1 MKENLKGETK
11 GDFME
16 ERLQKF
22 MARCGVASRRKCE
35 EYITL
40 GRVMVND
47 NIITELGFK
56 VNSEIDVV
64 YVDSKII
71 KPEENKVYIALNKPT
86 GYVSTVKD
94 EHARETI
101 IDLVQVKE
109 RIYPIGRLDY
119 DSSGLIILTNDGD
132 IYNNVIHPRQA
143 IDKVYRAIL
152 KGVPTKEE
160 IFIFCSGVDIGDYK
174 TSVANINIII
184 SYYDSCEVEIIIH
197 EGKNRQIRRMCE
209 VINHPVIALNRVK
222 VGDISLG
229 ELVTGSW
236 RYLTDTEIKYL
247 KELQ

>member
-1 MKENLKGETK
+1 
-11 GDFME
+11 ME

-35 EYITL
+35 EYIAI
-40 GRVMVND
+40 GRVIVND
-47 NIITELGFK
+47 NVITELGFK
-56 VNSEIDVV
+56 VDAEKDIVSF
-64 YVDSKII
+64 DSKII

-94 EHARETI
+94 EKDRETI
-101 IDLVQVKE
+101 LDLVKVKE

-132 IYNNVIHPRQA
+132 IYNNVIHPRQS

-152 KGVPTKEE
+152 EGVPTKEE
-160 IFIFCSGVDIGDYK
+160 LFMFCSGVDIGDYK
-174 TSVANINIII
+174 TAAANIDIIMN
-184 SYYDSCEVEIIIH
+184 YYDSCEVEITIH

-209 VINHPVIALNRVK
+209 VINHPVIALNRIN
-222 VGDISLG
+222 VGEISLG
-229 ELVTGSW
+229 DLDAGSF

-247 KELQ
+247 KEL

>member
-1 MKENLKGETK
+1 
-11 GDFME
+11 ME

-22 MARCGVASRRKCE
+22 MARCGIASRRKCE

-40 GRVMVND
+40 GRVSVND

-56 VNSEIDVV
+56 VDSEKDLVL
-64 YVDSKII
+64 VDSKLI

-94 EHARETI
+94 ERDRETI
-101 IDLVQVKE
+101 LDLVKVKE

-152 KGVPTKEE
+152 EGVPTKEE
-160 IFIFCSGVDIGDYK
+160 IFTFRSGVDIGDYK
-174 TSVANINIII
+174 TSTANINIIVD
-184 SYYDSCEVEIIIH
+184 YYDSCEVEIIIH

-209 VINHPVIALNRVK
+209 VINHPVIALNRIK
-222 VGDISLG
+222 VGEISLG
-229 ELVTGSW
+229 DLAEGAW
-236 RYLTDTEIKYL
+236 RDLTDVEIKYL
-247 KELQ
+247 KEL

>member
-1 MKENLKGETK
+1 
-11 GDFME
+11 ME

-22 MARCGVASRRKCE
+22 MARCGVASRRKSE

-47 NIITELGFK
+47 NVITELGFK
-56 VNSEIDVV
+56 VDPEKDIVSF
-64 YVDSKII
+64 DSKII

-94 EHARETI
+94 EHDRETI
-101 IDLVQVKE
+101 LDLVKVKE

-152 KGVPTKEE
+152 EGVPTKEE
-160 IFIFCSGVDIGDYK
+160 IFMFCSGLDISDYK
-174 TSVANINIII
+174 TSAANITIII
-184 SYYDSCEVEIIIH
+184 SYYDSCEVEITIH

-209 VINHPVIALNRVK
+209 VINHPVIALNRIK
-222 VGDISLG
+222 VGDIELG
-229 ELVTGSW
+229 DLNEGSW
-236 RYLTDTEIKYL
+236 RYLSDIEIKYL
-247 KELQ
+247 KEL

>member
-1 MKENLKGETK
+1 
-11 GDFME
+11 ME

-22 MARCGVASRRKCE
+22 MARCGVASRRKSE

-47 NIITELGFK
+47 NVITELGFK
-56 VNSEIDVV
+56 VDPEKDIVSF
-64 YVDSKII
+64 DSKII

-94 EHARETI
+94 EHDRETI
-101 IDLVQVKE
+101 LDLVKVKE

-152 KGVPTKEE
+152 EGVPTKEE
-160 IFIFCSGVDIGDYK
+160 IFMFCSGLDIGDYK
-174 TSVANINIII
+174 TSAANITIII
-184 SYYDSCEVEIIIH
+184 SYYDSCEVEITIH

-209 VINHPVIALNRVK
+209 VINHPVIALNRIK
-222 VGDISLG
+222 VGDIELG
-229 ELVTGSW
+229 DLNEGSW
-236 RYLTDTEIKYL
+236 RYLSDIEIKYL
-247 KELQ
+247 KEL